1 MVVVPIVEGHGDVAA
16 VPVLLRRLV
25 DVAQAWDEVRI
36 GVPIRCKHS
45 QLVNQAQL
53 SKRVRVA
60 RLREDCG
67 AVLIIFD
74 SDDDCPVELAA
85 QVREWAVAEAG
96 QVYCDVVLAKRE
108 YEAWFLAAIES
119 LHGHHSMKNDAQSL
133 PHPESPR
140 DAKGRL
146 EARMH
151 ISYSERTHQPAFT
164 AIFCMAAAY
173 ARCRSFRKLV
183 SSFGRL
189 MEGASVEL
197 PAWPPTAWQKIT

>member
-36 GVPIRCKHS
+36 GVPIRCKRS

-96 QVYCDVVLAKRE
+96 HEVPLNE
-108 YEAWFLAAIES
+108 
-119 LHGHHSMKNDAQSL
+119 
-133 PHPESPR
+133 
-140 DAKGRL
+140 
-146 EARMH
+146 
-151 ISYSERTHQPAFT
+151 
-164 AIFCMAAAY
+164 
-173 ARCRSFRKLV
+173 
-183 SSFGRL
+183 
-189 MEGASVEL
+189 
-197 PAWPPTAWQKIT
+197 